1 MHASLTERLRRVDSV
16 FDAAIDLPLEEQTT
30 YVARACADDEALH
43 AEVLELLREY
53 HRSDSFLD
61 SPAAQIAAPLLDAA
75 AALAG
80 PVPDRIGAFR
90 VVREIGRGGMGRVF
104 LAERADGQFEQRVA
118 VKVIQSGTPGVVKR
132 FVEER
137 RILALLAHP
146 GIARLLDGG
155 ITSGG
160 LPYFA
165 MELVEGE
172 PIDRYCDA
180 HDLSLDQRLDLFVNV
195 CDAVSYAHQHL
206 IIHRDLKPS
215 NILVTATGQVK
226 LLDFGIAKVLD
237 VHGSSPDLTRTEFS
251 VMTPEFA
258 APEQVRGTS
267 ISTATDVYSLGVL
280 LYMLLAGARPYD
292 VRGKSPGEVERIV
305 CREVPPEPSTQA
317 PAAVARRL
325 RGDLDLIVMT
335 ALQKAEDRRYQ
346 SPAALAQDLHRLR
359 DGHAILARRD
369 SRSYRLGKFVG
380 RHRLGVAASAL
391 VMVGLAGAASRER
404 VLRNRAELAVRK
416 ASEVEAFLVN
426 VFDVAD
432 PMGRQANT
440 GGSVTARELLDRG
453 ATRIDSTLAGQ
464 PEVQAQLRNVLG
476 RVYTNLGLYD
486 KATPLLQRSL
496 AQRAELRGPPD
507 SSLVATMDLLGMSL
521 LRQDKYAEAEP
532 LLRGALEHRRRIF
545 GNTHGNTAQS
555 LVHLATLFE
564 ERNEY
569 KAAEPL
575 YREALAIVQTA
586 HGDSSSEAGDVMNDL
601 GLLLQRNSKL
611 EEAEQLLRRSLDIK
625 MRALGENHPLTAGTM
640 QNLAQTLQLRA
651 RYPEAETFHR
661 RSLAAKRKALG
672 DAHPSVTIGLNN
684 LANLLTRQMGKLEE
698 GEALVREALA
708 LDRQIFGE
716 NHSYVA
722 ESLRNLGIIMRM
734 QGKFAASDSL
744 LRQAL
749 AINRTIFT
757 EPHGRIGTTLIAIAQ
772 THYAAGNGPAAIE
785 YSRQSLA
792 QYRAVLGEEH
802 MNTIIMTGNVG
813 FTLAEYGDPKEA
825 ETLLRAS
832 QSRLDSTNS
841 AHRAQFYANDLGL
854 GKALLAQGRL
864 DDALPILERAVA
876 MGTKQFG
883 AGDSRIGEGL
893 LVYGQAL
900 VAKRRYAEAEP
911 LLRDAVAALEKNRR
925 AQPRLYARAVAALE
939 SFRARG

>member
-1 MHASLTERLRRVDSV
+1 MDASLTERLRRVDSI
-16 FDAAIDLPLEEQTT
+16 FDAAIDLPLEDQTA
-30 YVARACADDEALH
+30 YVARAAADDDALH

-80 PVPDRIGAFR
+80 PVPDRIGPFR

-118 VKVIQSGTPGVVKR
+118 LKVIQSGTPGIVKR

-165 MELVEGE
+165 MELVDSE

-180 HDLSLDQRLDLFVNV
+180 HELSLDQRLDLFANV

-215 NILVTATGQVK
+215 NILVTAAGQVK

-346 SPAALAQDLHRLR
+346 SPAALAQDLQRFR
-359 DGHAILARRD
+359 DGHAIFARRD
-369 SRSYRLGKFVG
+369 SRSYRFGKFVG
-380 RHRLGVAASAL
+380 RHRVAAAAGAL
-391 VMVGLAGAASRER
+391 VVVGLAGAASRER

-416 ASEVEAFLVN
+416 ASEVEGFLVN

-432 PMGRQANT
+432 PMGRQANN

-453 ATRIDSTLAGQ
+453 ASRIDSTLAGQ

-507 SSLVATMDLLGMSL
+507 SSLAATMDLLGMSL

-532 LLRGALEHRRRIF
+532 L
-545 GNTHGNTAQS
+545 
-555 LVHLATLFE
+555 
-564 ERNEY
+564 
-569 KAAEPL
+569 
-575 YREALAIVQTA
+575 YREALVIVQAA

-625 MRALGENHPLTAGTM
+625 MRELGENHPLTAATM
-640 QNLAQTLQLRA
+640 QNLAMTLQTRA
-651 RYPEAETFHR
+651 RYPEAETYHR

-672 DAHPSVTIGLNN
+672 DAHPSVTISLNN

-708 LDRQIFGE
+708 LDRQMFGE

-734 QGKFAASDSL
+734 QGKFAEADSL

-757 EPHGRIGTTLIAIAQ
+757 EPHERTATNLSAIALTQ
-772 THYAAGNGPAAIE
+772 YAAGNGQAAID
-785 YSRQSLA
+785 YTRQSLA
-792 QYRAVLGEEH
+792 QYRALLGEEH
-802 MNTIIMTGNVG
+802 LNTIILTGSLG

-832 QSRLDSTNS
+832 QARLDSANG
-841 AHRAQFYANDLGL
+841 AHRNQFYANDLAL
-854 GKALLAQGRL
+854 GKALLAQGRT

-876 MGTKQFG
+876 MGKKQFG
-883 AGDSRIGEGL
+883 EGNSRTGEGL
-893 LVYGQAL
+893 LVYGKAL
-900 VAKRRYAEAEP
+900 VAKERYAEAEP
-911 LLRDAVAALEKNRR
+911 FLRDAVTALEKNKRG
-925 AQPRLYARAVAALE
+925 QPRLHARAVETLE
-939 SFRARG
+939 SFRAKGR